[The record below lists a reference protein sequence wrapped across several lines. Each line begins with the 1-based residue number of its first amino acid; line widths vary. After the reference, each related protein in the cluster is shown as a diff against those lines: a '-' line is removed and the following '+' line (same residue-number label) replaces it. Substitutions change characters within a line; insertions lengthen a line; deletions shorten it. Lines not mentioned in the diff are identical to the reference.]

1 MAENTPITV
10 YTAECIGNAANC
22 LYPNEVKI
30 TDELSAKLA
39 FSTDMVCARYKN
51 NYRNTANFEVANALP
66 GDCDNDHSEIA
77 ADWVTPEDIADLFA
91 DVPYVL
97 HYSRHHMKPKGEK
110 SARPRFHIVFLIDPE
125 RDADRYTA
133 LKRSLLAAFP
143 FFDANAMD
151 AARFLFGTE
160 DPQVIYHPGTITLN
174 AFLDDLENKQA
185 FANMG
190 HTIPEGSRNS
200 TMSRIGAR
208 IIKRYGDTPEAK
220 ELFLQAAGQ
229 CSPPLEDR
237 ELESIWAGK
246 QRLYAKMCNQ
256 PGYIPPDAYNSTG
269 PVVWD
274 TPIPFDEYDLP
285 TFPVDALPEVIR
297 RYVLAVAESTQ
308 TSVDMAAV
316 EALGV
321 VSLCSQG
328 KYFIRGNADWA
339 EPLNT
344 YTVVILPPAERKS
357 SVLSMMIRPVEVFEK
372 LENERR
378 SPEIVKSQMELSKL
392 EKEKRSL
399 VERAS
404 KGKATE
410 ADIKNKAKEI
420 AEYEPVKPLRLFVDD
435 VTSEKLT
442 SVLAENN
449 GCAAVVSAE
458 GGIFDIIS
466 GLYSRNVN
474 IDVFLKGHSG
484 DTIRVDRIGR
494 ASESIIHPALTMVLA
509 VQPEVLNGLM
519 SNNTFRGRG
528 LTARFLYSMPKS
540 TVGSRSFSTEPIPEG
555 VRVRYQDLIE
565 AILSSDNEQQPISLD
580 DGAEEVLETLFN
592 EVEGRLKG
600 DLAEIPD
607 WAGKFVGSV
616 LRISGIL
623 HVMKYPKDSMFDSVD
638 RETIFDDYLAGKGVT
653 AIAKRLNESG
663 YATQSGCVFH
673 KSAVERILRNYA
685 YTGNLLLQT
694 KFRENHLTKV
704 TRKNQGELPR
714 YHATDTHEAIIPPET
729 FNAVQAEIRRR
740 KEKYAP
746 TKPPQTSPFT
756 GLITCAICGKHY
768 RRKTTATGP
777 VWICSTYNSYG
788 KSYCPSKAIPE
799 EKLMQTAALVGHTGE
814 ITAITAYNDN
824 LLEFTLKDGT
834 SAVKRW
840 QDRSRAESWTAEMR
854 RAAGEKTRERKQCHV
869 ES

>member
-1 MAENTPITV
+1 
-10 YTAECIGNAANC
+10 
-22 LYPNEVKI
+22 
-30 TDELSAKLA
+30 
-39 FSTDMVCARYKN
+39 
-51 NYRNTANFEVANALP
+51 
-66 GDCDNDHSEIA
+66 
-77 ADWVTPEDIADLFA
+77 
-91 DVPYVL
+91 
-97 HYSRHHMKPKGEK
+97 
-110 SARPRFHIVFLIDPE
+110 
-125 RDADRYTA
+125 
-133 LKRSLLAAFP
+133 
-143 FFDANAMD
+143 
-151 AARFLFGTE
+151 
-160 DPQVIYHPGTITLN
+160 
-174 AFLDDLENKQA
+174 
-185 FANMG
+185 MG

-474 IDVFLKGHSG
+474 IDV
-484 DTIRVDRIGR
+484 
-494 ASESIIHPALTMVLA
+494 
-509 VQPEVLNGLM
+509 
-519 SNNTFRGRG
+519 
-528 LTARFLYSMPKS
+528 
-540 TVGSRSFSTEPIPEG
+540 
-555 VRVRYQDLIE
+555 
-565 AILSSDNEQQPISLD
+565 
-580 DGAEEVLETLFN
+580 
-592 EVEGRLKG
+592 
-600 DLAEIPD
+600 
-607 WAGKFVGSV
+607 
-616 LRISGIL
+616 
-623 HVMKYPKDSMFDSVD
+623 
-638 RETIFDDYLAGKGVT
+638 
-653 AIAKRLNESG
+653 

-729 FNAVQAEIRRR
+729 FNAVQAEIRWR

-834 SAVKRW
+834 NAVKRW

>member
-1 MAENTPITV
+1 MTQTIPITV
-10 YTAECIGNAANC
+10 YTADCTGNASNC
-22 LYPNEVKI
+22 LYPNKI
-30 TDELSAKLA
+30 EIADEASAKLA
-39 FSTDMVCARYKN
+39 FSKDLVCARYKN
-51 NYRNTANFEVANALP
+51 NYRNIDNFELSNALP
-66 GDCDNDHSEIA
+66 GDCDNEHSDDPQ
-77 ADWVTPEDIADLFA
+77 DWVTAEDVADLFA
-91 DVPYVL
+91 DVPHVI
-97 HYSRHHMKPKGEK
+97 HYSRHHMKQKGNK
-110 SARPRFHIVFLIDPE
+110 GPRPRFHVVLLIQPE
-125 RDADRYTA
+125 QDAERYTA
-133 LKRSLLAAFP
+133 LKQRLQAAFP

-151 AARFLFGTE
+151 AARFLFGTG
-160 DPQVIYHPGTITLN
+160 DPQVLYHPGTVTLN
-174 AFLDDLENKQA
+174 DFLDEMDGEQSFADLEYS
-185 FANMG
+185 
-190 HTIPEGSRNS
+190 IPEGSRNS

-208 IIKRYGDTPEAK
+208 IIKRYGDTAEAK
-220 ELFLQAAGQ
+220 DLFFQAAQQ

-246 QRLYAKMCNQ
+246 QRLYSKIRNQ

-274 TPIPFDEYDLP
+274 TPILFDEYDLP

-328 KYFIRGNADWA
+328 KYFIRGNADWI

-357 SVLSMMIRPVEVFEK
+357 SVLSMMIHPVEVYEK
-372 LENERR
+372 MENERR

-410 ADIKNKAKEI
+410 EDIKNKAKEI

-494 ASESIIHPALTMVLA
+494 ASESIIHPALTMLLA

-580 DGAEEVLETLFN
+580 DGTGEVLETLFN

-623 HVMKYPKDSMFDSVD
+623 HVMKYPKDSMFDPVD
-638 RETIFDDYLAGKGVT
+638 RETMENAVTIGRYFLEHAKAAYSLMGADAVNKNARYLLSAIKRERLTEFSRRDAMRLCRRFKTAEGLQPVLDRLCEYGYLA
-653 AIAKRLNESG
+653 AKPLPPAHGAGRKPSEIYLTNP
-663 YATQSGCVFH
+663 
-673 KSAVERILRNYA
+673 AVLED
-685 YTGNLLLQT
+685 G
-694 KFRENHLTKV
+694 
-704 TRKNQGELPR
+704 
-714 YHATDTHEAIIPPET
+714 
-729 FNAVQAEIRRR
+729 
-740 KEKYAP
+740 
-746 TKPPQTSPFT
+746 
-756 GLITCAICGKHY
+756 
-768 RRKTTATGP
+768 
-777 VWICSTYNSYG
+777 
-788 KSYCPSKAIPE
+788 
-799 EKLMQTAALVGHTGE
+799 TGE
-814 ITAITAYNDN
+814 
-824 LLEFTLKDGT
+824 G
-834 SAVKRW
+834 
-840 QDRSRAESWTAEMR
+840 RS
-854 RAAGEKTRERKQCHV
+854 
-869 ES
+869 

>member
-1 MAENTPITV
+1 M
-10 YTAECIGNAANC
+10 
-22 LYPNEVKI
+22 
-30 TDELSAKLA
+30 
-39 FSTDMVCARYKN
+39 
-51 NYRNTANFEVANALP
+51 
-66 GDCDNDHSEIA
+66 
-77 ADWVTPEDIADLFA
+77 
-91 DVPYVL
+91 
-97 HYSRHHMKPKGEK
+97 
-110 SARPRFHIVFLIDPE
+110 
-125 RDADRYTA
+125 
-133 LKRSLLAAFP
+133 
-143 FFDANAMD
+143 
-151 AARFLFGTE
+151 
-160 DPQVIYHPGTITLN
+160 
-174 AFLDDLENKQA
+174 
-185 FANMG
+185 
-190 HTIPEGSRNS
+190 
-200 TMSRIGAR
+200 
-208 IIKRYGDTPEAK
+208 
-220 ELFLQAAGQ
+220 
-229 CSPPLEDR
+229 
-237 ELESIWAGK
+237 
-246 QRLYAKMCNQ
+246 
-256 PGYIPPDAYNSTG
+256 
-269 PVVWD
+269 
-274 TPIPFDEYDLP
+274 
-285 TFPVDALPEVIR
+285 DALPEVIR

-308 TSVDMAAV
+308 TTVDMAAV

-410 ADIKNKAKEI
+410 EDIKNKAKKI

-442 SVLAENN
+442 SVLAENK
-449 GCAAVVSAE
+449 GRAAVVSAE

-592 EVEGRLKG
+592 EVEGQLKG

-623 HVMKYPKDSMFDSVD
+623 HVMKYPKDSMFDPVD
-638 RETIFDDYLAGKGVT
+638 RETMENAVTIGRYFLEHAKAAYSLMGADAVNKNAQYLLSAIKRERLTEFSRRDAMRLCRRFKTAESLQLVLDRLCEYGYLA
-653 AIAKRLNESG
+653 AKPLPPAHGAGRKPSEV
-663 YATQSGCVFH
+663 Y
-673 KSAVERILRNYA
+673 
-685 YTGNLLLQT
+685 
-694 KFRENHLTKV
+694 LT
-704 TRKNQGELPR
+704 N
-714 YHATDTHEAIIPPET
+714 
-729 FNAVQAEIRRR
+729 
-740 KEKYAP
+740 P
-746 TKPPQTSPFT
+746 T
-756 GLITCAICGKHY
+756 
-768 RRKTTATGP
+768 
-777 VWICSTYNSYG
+777 V
-788 KSYCPSKAIPE
+788 
-799 EKLMQTAALVGHTGE
+799 
-814 ITAITAYNDN
+814 
-824 LLEFTLKDGT
+824 LEDF
-834 SAVKRW
+834 
-840 QDRSRAESWTAEMR
+840 
-854 RAAGEKTRERKQCHV
+854 AGEGR
-869 ES
+869 S

>member
-1 MAENTPITV
+1 MAENTPITI
-10 YTAECIGNAANC
+10 YTADCIGNAANC

-30 TDELSAKLA
+30 TDDFSAKLA
-39 FSTDMVCARYKN
+39 FATDMVCARYKN

-91 DVPYVL
+91 DVSYVL
-97 HYSRHHMKPKGEK
+97 HYSRHHEKPKGEK
-110 SARPRFHIVFLIDPE
+110 GPRPRFHIVFRIDPE
-125 RDADRYTA
+125 QDADRYTA
-133 LKRSLLAAFP
+133 LKQRLLAAFP

-174 AFLDDLENKQA
+174 AFLNDLEEEQA
-185 FANMG
+185 FAELG
-190 HTIPEGSRNS
+190 RTITEGSRNS
-200 TMSRIGAR
+200 TMSQIGAR

-220 ELFLQAAGQ
+220 NLFLQAAEQ
-229 CSPPLEDR
+229 CTPPLDEQ
-237 ELESIWAGK
+237 ELENIWAGK
-246 QRLYAKMCNQ
+246 QKLYAKMRKQ
-256 PGYIPPDAYNSTG
+256 PGYILPDAYNAADA
-269 PVVWD
+269 VVWD

-357 SVLSMMIRPVEVFEK
+357 SVLSMMIHPVEVYEK
-372 LENERR
+372 TENERR

-410 ADIKNKAKEI
+410 EDIKNKAKEI

-442 SVLAENN
+442 SVLAENK
-449 GCAAVVSAE
+449 GRAAVVSAE
-458 GGIFDIIS
+458 GGIFSIMN
-466 GLYSRNVN
+466 GLYNRNVN

-484 DTIRVDRIGR
+484 DTIRVDRVGR

-528 LTARFLYSMPKS
+528 LTARFLYAMPKS
-540 TVGSRSFSTEPIPEG
+540 TVGSRSFSTKPIPEG
-555 VRVRYQDLIE
+555 VRARYQALIE
-565 AILSSDNEQQPISLD
+565 TILSGDNEQEPISLD
-580 DGAEEVLETLFN
+580 DGAREVLEDLFN
-592 EVEGRLKG
+592 EIEGRLKG
-600 DLAEIPD
+600 DLAEISD
-607 WAGKFVGSV
+607 WAGKFVGAV
-616 LRISGIL
+616 LRIGGIL
-623 HVMKYPKDSMFDSVD
+623 HVMKYPKDSMFDPVD
-638 RETIFDDYLAGKGVT
+638 RETM
-653 AIAKRLNESG
+653 E
-663 YATQSGCVFH
+663 
-673 KSAVERILRNYA
+673 
-685 YTGNLLLQT
+685 
-694 KFRENHLTKV
+694 
-704 TRKNQGELPR
+704 
-714 YHATDTHEAIIPPET
+714 
-729 FNAVQAEIRRR
+729 NAVSIGRYFLEHA
-740 KEKYAP
+740 
-746 TKPPQTSPFT
+746 
-756 GLITCAICGKHY
+756 
-768 RRKTTATGP
+768 
-777 VWICSTYNSYG
+777 
-788 KSYCPSKAIPE
+788 KAAYS
-799 EKLMQTAALVGHTGE
+799 LMGADAVNKNARLFL
-814 ITAITAYNDN
+814 A
-824 LLEFTLKDGT
+824 
-834 SAVKRW
+834 AVKRK
-840 QDRSRAESWTAEMR
+840 RLTEFSRRDAMR
-854 RAAGEKTRERKQCHV
+854 LYRGCKTV
-869 ES
+869 ESLQPVLDRLCEYGYLAVKPVPPSYGPGRKPSDTYLVNPAVWESADGEGRS

>member
-1 MAENTPITV
+1 MTETKPIVV
-10 YTAECIGNAANC
+10 YTADCIGNAANC
-22 LYPNEVKI
+22 RYPNEVKI
-30 TDELSAKLA
+30 TDEVSARQA
-39 FSTDMVCARYKN
+39 FATDMVCARYKN
-51 NYRNTANFEVANALP
+51 HYRSTANFEVANALP

-77 ADWVTPEDIADLFA
+77 SEWITPEDIADLFA

-97 HYSRHHMKPKGEK
+97 HYSRHHMKIKGEK
-110 SARPRFHIVFLIDPE
+110 SARPRFHVVFLIGPE
-125 RDADRYTA
+125 RDAERYA
-133 LKRSLLAAFP
+133 DLKQRLLAAFP

-151 AARFLFGTE
+151 VARFLFGTE
-160 DPQVIYHPGTITLN
+160 DPLIIYHPGTTPLN
-174 AFLDDLENKQA
+174 EFLDDLENEQA

-190 HTIPEGSRNS
+190 HAIPEGSRNS

-208 IIKRYGDTPEAK
+208 IIKRHGDTLKAK
-220 ELFLQAAGQ
+220 ELFLQAAEQ
-229 CSPPLEDR
+229 CTPPLDEQ
-237 ELESIWAGK
+237 ELERIWAGK
-246 QRLYAKMCNQ
+246 QRLYAKIRKQ
-256 PGYIPPDAYNSTG
+256 VGYIPPDAYNG
-269 PVVWD
+269 EVPVTWD

-285 TFPVDALPEVIR
+285 AFPVDALPAVIR

-308 TSVDMAAV
+308 TPVDMAAV
-316 EALGV
+316 EALGI
-321 VSLCSQG
+321 VSLCCQG

-344 YTVVILPPAERKS
+344 YMVVIMEPAERKS
-357 SVLSMMIRPVEVFEK
+357 SVLSMMIRPVEEYEK
-372 LENERR
+372 EENSRR
-378 SPEIVKSQMELSKL
+378 NAEIVESRMIQDKL

-410 ADIKNKAKEI
+410 EDIKNKAKEI

-528 LTARFLYSMPKS
+528 LTARFLYAMPKS
-540 TVGSRSFSTEPIPEG
+540 TVGSRSFSTKPILEG

-580 DGAEEVLETLFN
+580 DGTQEVLETLFN

-623 HVMKYPKDSMFDSVD
+623 HVMKYPKDSMFDPVD
-638 RETIFDDYLAGKGVT
+638 RETMENAVTIGRYFLEHAKAAYSLMGADAVNRNAQYLLSAIKREQLTEFSRRDAMRLCRRFKTAESLQPVLDRLSEYGYLA
-653 AIAKRLNESG
+653 AKPQPPAHGAGRKPSEVYLTNP
-663 YATQSGCVFH
+663 
-673 KSAVERILRNYA
+673 AVLED
-685 YTGNLLLQT
+685 
-694 KFRENHLTKV
+694 F
-704 TRKNQGELPR
+704 
-714 YHATDTHEAIIPPET
+714 
-729 FNAVQAEIRRR
+729 AE
-740 KEKYAP
+740 E
-746 TKPPQTSPFT
+746 
-756 GLITCAICGKHY
+756 G
-768 RRKTTATGP
+768 
-777 VWICSTYNSYG
+777 
-788 KSYCPSKAIPE
+788 
-799 EKLMQTAALVGHTGE
+799 
-814 ITAITAYNDN
+814 
-824 LLEFTLKDGT
+824 
-834 SAVKRW
+834 
-840 QDRSRAESWTAEMR
+840 RS
-854 RAAGEKTRERKQCHV
+854 
-869 ES
+869 

>member
-1 MAENTPITV
+1 MVENTPITV

-30 TDELSAKLA
+30 TDDFSAKLA
-39 FSTDMVCARYKN
+39 FATDMVCARYKN

-91 DVPYVL
+91 NVPYVL

-125 RDADRYTA
+125 QDADRYTA
-133 LKRSLLAAFP
+133 LKQRLLEAFP

-160 DPQVIYHPGTITLN
+160 DPQVIYHPGATPLN
-174 AFLDDLENKQA
+174 EFLDDLENEQA

-190 HTIPEGSRNS
+190 HAIPEGSRNS

-208 IIKRYGDTPEAK
+208 IIKRHGDTLKAK
-220 ELFLQAAGQ
+220 ELFLQAAEQ
-229 CSPPLEDR
+229 CIPPLEGR

-246 QRLYAKMCNQ
+246 QRLYAKICKQ
-256 PGYIPPDAYNSTG
+256 PGYVPPDAYNSAG

-344 YTVVILPPAERKS
+344 YTVVILSPAERKS
-357 SVLSMMIRPVEVFEK
+357 SVLSMMIRPVELFESA
-372 LENERR
+372 ENTRR
-378 SPEIVKSQMELSKL
+378 GPEIVKSQMELSRL

-410 ADIKNKAKEI
+410 EEVRAKAAEI
-420 AEYEPVKPLRLFVDD
+420 AKYEPIKPLRLFVDD

-442 SVLAENN
+442 SVLAENK
-449 GCAAVVSAE
+449 GRAAVVSAE

-494 ASESIIHPALTMVLA
+494 ASESIIHPALSMVLA

-540 TVGSRSFSTEPIPEG
+540 TVGSRSFSTKPIPEG
-555 VRVRYQDLIE
+555 VRARYQALIE
-565 AILSSDNEQQPISLD
+565 TILSSDNEQEPISLD
-580 DGAEEVLETLFN
+580 DGAREVLEDLFN
-592 EVEGRLKG
+592 EIEGRLKG
-600 DLAEIPD
+600 DLAEISD
-607 WAGKFVGSV
+607 WAGKFVGAV

-623 HVMKYPKDSMFDSVD
+623 HVMKYPKDSMFDAVD
-638 RETIFDDYLAGKGVT
+638 RETMEHAVIIGRYFLAHAKAAYSLMGADTVNKD
-653 AIAKRLNESG
+653 AQHLLPFIKRKRLAEFSRRDAMRLCRSFKTADSLQPVLNRLCE
-663 YATQSGCVFH
+663 
-673 KSAVERILRNYA
+673 YA
-685 YTGNLLLQT
+685 Y
-694 KFRENHLTKV
+694 
-704 TRKNQGELPR
+704 
-714 YHATDTHEAIIPPET
+714 I
-729 FNAVQAEIRRR
+729 
-740 KEKYAP
+740 
-746 TKPPQTSPFT
+746 
-756 GLITCAICGKHY
+756 
-768 RRKTTATGP
+768 
-777 VWICSTYNSYG
+777 
-788 KSYCPSKAIPE
+788 
-799 EKLMQTAALVGHTGE
+799 
-814 ITAITAYNDN
+814 
-824 LLEFTLKDGT
+824 
-834 SAVKRW
+834 AVKP
-840 QDRSRAESWTAEMR
+840 QELVSGIGR
-854 RAAGEKTRERKQCHV
+854 RPSEIYVTNPAVLNT
-869 ES
+869 

>member
-1 MAENTPITV
+1 MAENTPITI
-10 YTAECIGNAANC
+10 YTADCIGNAANC

-30 TDELSAKLA
+30 TDDFSAKLA
-39 FSTDMVCARYKN
+39 FATDMVCARYKN

-77 ADWVTPEDIADLFA
+77 ADWVTPEDIAEFFA

-97 HYSRHHMKPKGEK
+97 HFSRHHEKPKGEK
-110 SARPRFHIVFLIDPE
+110 GPRPRFHIVFRIDPE
-125 RDADRYTA
+125 QDADRYTA
-133 LKRSLLAAFP
+133 LKKRLLAVFP
-143 FFDANAMD
+143 FFDANATD

-160 DPQVIYHPGTITLN
+160 DPQVIYHPGTISLN
-174 AFLDDLENKQA
+174 AFLDDRENEQA
-185 FANMG
+185 FADLG
-190 HTIPEGSRNS
+190 RTIPEGSRNS
-200 TMSRIGAR
+200 TMSQIGAK

-220 ELFLQAAGQ
+220 NLFLQAAEQ
-229 CSPPLEDR
+229 CTPPLDEQ
-237 ELESIWAGK
+237 ELENIWAGK
-246 QRLYAKMCNQ
+246 QKLYAKMRKQ
-256 PGYIPPDAYNSTG
+256 PGYILPDAYNAADA
-269 PVVWD
+269 VVWD

-285 TFPVDALPEVIR
+285 VFSVDALPETVR

-328 KYFIRGNADWA
+328 KYFIRGNADWV
-339 EPLNT
+339 EPLNI

-357 SVLSMMIRPVEVFEK
+357 SVLTMMIRPVEEYEK
-372 LENERR
+372 EENSRR
-378 SPEIVKSQMELSKL
+378 NAGIIESQMVLSRL

-410 ADIKNKAKEI
+410 EEVRAKAAEI
-420 AEYEPVKPLRLFVDD
+420 AKYEPIKPLRLFVDD

-442 SVLAENN
+442 SVLAENK

-528 LTARFLYSMPKS
+528 LTARFLYAMPKS
-540 TVGSRSFSTEPIPEG
+540 TVGSRSFSTKPIPEG
-555 VRVRYQDLIE
+555 VRARYQALIE
-565 AILSSDNEQQPISLD
+565 TILSSDNEQEPISLD
-580 DGAEEVLETLFN
+580 DSAREVLEDLFN
-592 EVEGRLKG
+592 EIEGRLKG
-600 DLAEIPD
+600 DLAEISD
-607 WAGKFVGSV
+607 WAGKFVGAV

-638 RETIFDDYLAGKGVT
+638 RETMENAVAIGRYFLAHAKAAYSLMGADTVNKDAQYLLSFIKRERLTEFSRRDAMRLCRSFKTADSMQPVLNRLCEYGYLAVKPQEPVSGIGRRPSEVYVT
-653 AIAKRLNESG
+653 NPVALN
-663 YATQSGCVFH
+663 T
-673 KSAVERILRNYA
+673 
-685 YTGNLLLQT
+685 
-694 KFRENHLTKV
+694 
-704 TRKNQGELPR
+704 
-714 YHATDTHEAIIPPET
+714 
-729 FNAVQAEIRRR
+729 
-740 KEKYAP
+740 
-746 TKPPQTSPFT
+746 
-756 GLITCAICGKHY
+756 
-768 RRKTTATGP
+768 
-777 VWICSTYNSYG
+777 
-788 KSYCPSKAIPE
+788 
-799 EKLMQTAALVGHTGE
+799 
-814 ITAITAYNDN
+814 
-824 LLEFTLKDGT
+824 
-834 SAVKRW
+834 
-840 QDRSRAESWTAEMR
+840 
-854 RAAGEKTRERKQCHV
+854 
-869 ES
+869 

>member
-1 MAENTPITV
+1 MADNTPITI

-30 TDELSAKLA
+30 TDEFSAKLA
-39 FSTDMVCARYKN
+39 FAKDMVCARYKN

-66 GDCDNDHSEIA
+66 GDCDNDHSDEP

-91 DVPYVL
+91 DVSYVL

-110 SARPRFHIVFLIDPE
+110 SARPRFHIVFLTDPE

-133 LKRSLLAAFP
+133 LKQRLLAAFP

-174 AFLDDLENKQA
+174 AFLDDLENEQA

-190 HTIPEGSRNS
+190 RAIPEGSRNS

-220 ELFLQAAGQ
+220 DLFFQAAQQ

-246 QRLYAKMCNQ
+246 QRLYAKICKQ
-256 PGYIPPDAYNSTG
+256 PGYIPPDTYNGLG

-274 TPIPFDEYDLP
+274 TPIPFDEYGLP

-308 TSVDMAAV
+308 TPVDMAAV
-316 EALGV
+316 EALGI
-321 VSLCSQG
+321 VSLCCQG
-328 KYFIRGNADWA
+328 KYFIRGNADWT

-344 YTVVILPPAERKS
+344 YMVVIMEPAERKS
-357 SVLSMMIRPVEVFEK
+357 SVLSMMIRPVEEYEK
-372 LENERR
+372 EENSRR
-378 SPEIVKSQMELSKL
+378 NAEIVEGRMIQDKL

-410 ADIKNKAKEI
+410 EEVRAKA
-420 AEYEPVKPLRLFVDD
+420 AELAKFEPAKPLRLFVDD

-442 SVLAENN
+442 SVLAENK
-449 GCAAVVSAE
+449 GRAAVVSAE
-458 GGIFDIIS
+458 GGIFSIMS
-466 GLYSRNVN
+466 GLYNRNVN

-484 DTIRVDRIGR
+484 DTIRVDRVGR

-540 TVGSRSFSTEPIPEG
+540 TVGRRSFSAEPIPEG
-555 VRVRYQDLIE
+555 VKARYRDLIE
-565 AILSSDNEQQPISLD
+565 TILSGNNEQEPISLD
-580 DGAEEVLETLFN
+580 DGAAEVLEGLFN

-638 RETIFDDYLAGKGVT
+638 KATMENAVTIGRYFLEHAKAAYSLMGADAVNKNAQYLLSAIKRERLAEFSRRDAMRLCRRFKTAESLQPVLDRLCEYGYLA
-653 AIAKRLNESG
+653 AKPLPPAHGAGRKPSEVYLTNP
-663 YATQSGCVFH
+663 
-673 KSAVERILRNYA
+673 AV
-685 YTGNLLLQT
+685 
-694 KFRENHLTKV
+694 
-704 TRKNQGELPR
+704 
-714 YHATDTHEAIIPPET
+714 
-729 FNAVQAEIRRR
+729 
-740 KEKYAP
+740 
-746 TKPPQTSPFT
+746 
-756 GLITCAICGKHY
+756 
-768 RRKTTATGP
+768 
-777 VWICSTYNSYG
+777 
-788 KSYCPSKAIPE
+788 
-799 EKLMQTAALVGHTGE
+799 
-814 ITAITAYNDN
+814 
-824 LLEFTLKDGT
+824 LEDF
-834 SAVKRW
+834 
-840 QDRSRAESWTAEMR
+840 
-854 RAAGEKTRERKQCHV
+854 AGEGR
-869 ES
+869 S

>member
-1 MAENTPITV
+1 MADNTPITI

-30 TDELSAKLA
+30 TDEFSAKLA
-39 FSTDMVCARYKN
+39 FAKDMVCARYKN

-66 GDCDNDHSEIA
+66 GDCDNDHSDEP

-91 DVPYVL
+91 DVSYVL

-110 SARPRFHIVFLIDPE
+110 SARPRFHIVFLTDPE

-133 LKRSLLAAFP
+133 LKQRLLAAFP

-174 AFLDDLENKQA
+174 AFLDDLENEQA

-190 HTIPEGSRNS
+190 RAIPEGSRNS

-220 ELFLQAAGQ
+220 DLFFQAAQQ

-246 QRLYAKMCNQ
+246 QRLYAKICKQ
-256 PGYIPPDAYNSTG
+256 PGYIPPDTYNGLG

-274 TPIPFDEYDLP
+274 TPIPFDEYGLP

-308 TSVDMAAV
+308 TPVDMAAV
-316 EALGV
+316 EALGI
-321 VSLCSQG
+321 VSLCCQG
-328 KYFIRGNADWA
+328 KYFIRGNADWT

-344 YTVVILPPAERKS
+344 YMVVIMEPAERKS
-357 SVLSMMIRPVEVFEK
+357 SVLSMMIRPVEEYEK
-372 LENERR
+372 EENSRR
-378 SPEIVKSQMELSKL
+378 NAEIVEGRMIQDKL

-410 ADIKNKAKEI
+410 EEVRAKA
-420 AEYEPVKPLRLFVDD
+420 AELAKFEPAKPLRLFVDD

-442 SVLAENN
+442 SVLAENK
-449 GCAAVVSAE
+449 GRAAVVSAE
-458 GGIFDIIS
+458 GGIFSIMS
-466 GLYSRNVN
+466 GLYNRNVN

-484 DTIRVDRIGR
+484 DTIRVDRVGR

-540 TVGSRSFSTEPIPEG
+540 TVGRRSFSAEPIPEG
-555 VRVRYQDLIE
+555 VKARYRDLIE
-565 AILSSDNEQQPISLD
+565 TILSGNNEQEPISLD
-580 DGAEEVLETLFN
+580 DGAAEVLEGLFN

-638 RETIFDDYLAGKGVT
+638 K
-653 AIAKRLNESG
+653 
-663 YATQSGCVFH
+663 ATM
-673 KSAVERILRNYA
+673 E
-685 YTGNLLLQT
+685 
-694 KFRENHLTKV
+694 
-704 TRKNQGELPR
+704 
-714 YHATDTHEAIIPPET
+714 
-729 FNAVQAEIRRR
+729 NAVTIGRYFLEHAKAAYSLMGADAVNKNAQYLLSAIRRER
-740 KEKYAP
+740 LTEFSRRDAMRLCRRFKTADSIQPILNRLCEYGYIAQKNKEPA
-746 TKPPQTSPFT
+746 F
-756 GLITCAICGKHY
+756 GAG
-768 RRKTTATGP
+768 RRSSEVYLTNPAVLEDG
-777 VWICSTYNSYG
+777 
-788 KSYCPSKAIPE
+788 
-799 EKLMQTAALVGHTGE
+799 TGE
-814 ITAITAYNDN
+814 
-824 LLEFTLKDGT
+824 G
-834 SAVKRW
+834 
-840 QDRSRAESWTAEMR
+840 RS
-854 RAAGEKTRERKQCHV
+854 
-869 ES
+869 

>member
-1 MAENTPITV
+1 MAEDTPIIV
-10 YTAECIGNAANC
+10 YTAEYIGNAANC

-30 TDELSAKLA
+30 TDEVSAKQV

-51 NYRNTANFEVANALP
+51 NYRSTANFEVANVLP

-77 ADWVTPEDIADLFA
+77 AEWIIPEDIADLFA

-97 HYSRHHMKPKGEK
+97 YYSRHHMKSKGEK
-110 SARPRFHIVFLIDPE
+110 SARPRFHVVFLIGPE
-125 RDADRYTA
+125 RDAERYA
-133 LKRSLLAAFP
+133 DLKQRLLAAFP

-151 AARFLFGTE
+151 VARSLFGTE
-160 DPQVIYHPGTITLN
+160 DPLVIYHPGTTPLN
-174 AFLDDLENKQA
+174 EFLDDLENEQA

-190 HTIPEGSRNS
+190 HAIPEGSRNS
-200 TMSRIGAR
+200 TMSRIGAK
-208 IIKRYGDTPEAK
+208 IIKRYGDTAKSK
-220 ELFLQAAGQ
+220 ELFLQAAEQ
-229 CSPPLEDR
+229 FIPPLEDR

-246 QRLYAKMCNQ
+246 QRLYAKMRKQ
-256 PGYIPPDAYNSTG
+256 PGYIPPDAYNGIGS
-269 PVVWD
+269 VVWE
-274 TPIPFDEYDLP
+274 TPLPFDEYDLP
-285 TFPVDALPEVIR
+285 TFPVDALPETVR

-344 YTVVILPPAERKS
+344 YTVVILSPAERKS
-357 SVLSMMIRPVEVFEK
+357 SVLSMMIRSVELFESA
-372 LENERR
+372 ENTRCG
-378 SPEIVKSQMELSKL
+378 PEIVKSQMELSRL

-410 ADIKNKAKEI
+410 EEVRAKAAEI
-420 AEYEPVKPLRLFVDD
+420 AKYEPIKPLRLFVDD

-442 SVLAENN
+442 SVLAENK

-528 LTARFLYSMPKS
+528 LTARFLYAMPKS
-540 TVGSRSFSTEPIPEG
+540 TVGSRSFSTKPIPEG
-555 VRVRYQDLIE
+555 VRARYQALIE
-565 AILSSDNEQQPISLD
+565 TILSSDNEQEPISLD
-580 DGAEEVLETLFN
+580 DGAREVLEDLFN
-592 EVEGRLKG
+592 EIEGRLKG
-600 DLAEIPD
+600 DLAEISD
-607 WAGKFVGSV
+607 WAGKFVGAV

-623 HVMKYPKDSMFDSVD
+623 HVMKYPKDSMFDAVD
-638 RETIFDDYLAGKGVT
+638 RETMEHAVTIGRYFLAHAKAAYSLMGADTVNKDAQHLLSFIKRERLAEFSRRDAMRLCRGFKT
-653 AIAKRLNESG
+653 ADSLQPVLNRLCEYG
-663 YATQSGCVFH
+663 Y
-673 KSAVERILRNYA
+673 I
-685 YTGNLLLQT
+685 
-694 KFRENHLTKV
+694 
-704 TRKNQGELPR
+704 
-714 YHATDTHEAIIPPET
+714 
-729 FNAVQAEIRRR
+729 
-740 KEKYAP
+740 
-746 TKPPQTSPFT
+746 
-756 GLITCAICGKHY
+756 
-768 RRKTTATGP
+768 
-777 VWICSTYNSYG
+777 
-788 KSYCPSKAIPE
+788 
-799 EKLMQTAALVGHTGE
+799 
-814 ITAITAYNDN
+814 
-824 LLEFTLKDGT
+824 
-834 SAVKRW
+834 AVKP
-840 QDRSRAESWTAEMR
+840 QEPVSGIGR
-854 RAAGEKTRERKQCHV
+854 RPSEVYVTNPAVLNT
-869 ES
+869 

>member
-1 MAENTPITV
+1 MAENTPITI
-10 YTAECIGNAANC
+10 YTADCIGNAANC
-22 LYPNEVKI
+22 RYPNEVKI
-30 TDELSAKLA
+30 TDEVSAKQA
-39 FSTDMVCARYKN
+39 FATDMVCARYKN
-51 NYRNTANFEVANALP
+51 HYRSTANFEVANALP

-125 RDADRYTA
+125 QDADRYTA
-133 LKRSLLAAFP
+133 LKQRLLAAFP

-151 AARFLFGTE
+151 VARFLFGTE
-160 DPQVIYHPGTITLN
+160 DPLVIYHPGTTPLN
-174 AFLDDLENKQA
+174 EFLDDLENEQA

-200 TMSRIGAR
+200 TLSRIGAR
-208 IIKRYGDTPEAK
+208 IIKRHGDTLKAK
-220 ELFLQAAGQ
+220 ELFLQAAEQ
-229 CSPPLEDR
+229 CIPPLEDR

-246 QRLYAKMCNQ
+246 QRLYAKMRKQ
-256 PGYIPPDAYNSTG
+256 PGYIPPDAYNGIGS
-269 PVVWD
+269 VVWE
-274 TPIPFDEYDLP
+274 TPLPFDEYDLP
-285 TFPVDALPEVIR
+285 VFPVDALPETVR

-339 EPLNT
+339 EPLNI

-357 SVLSMMIRPVEVFEK
+357 SVLSMMIRPVEEYEK
-372 LENERR
+372 EENSRR
-378 SPEIVKSQMELSKL
+378 NAGIIESQMVLSRL

-410 ADIKNKAKEI
+410 EEVRAKATEI
-420 AEYEPVKPLRLFVDD
+420 AKYEPVKPLRLFVDD

-442 SVLAENN
+442 SVLAENK
-449 GCAAVVSAE
+449 GRAAVVSAE

-540 TVGSRSFSTEPIPEG
+540 TVGSRSFSTKPIPEG
-555 VRVRYQDLIE
+555 VRARYQALIE
-565 AILSSDNEQQPISLD
+565 TILSSDNEQEPISLD
-580 DGAEEVLETLFN
+580 DGAREVLEDLFN
-592 EVEGRLKG
+592 EIEGRLKG
-600 DLAEIPD
+600 DLAEISD
-607 WAGKFVGSV
+607 WAGKFVGAV

-623 HVMKYPKDSMFDSVD
+623 HVMKYPKDSMFDAVD
-638 RETIFDDYLAGKGVT
+638 RETMEHAVIIGRYFLAHAKAAYSLMGADTVNKDAQHLLSFIKRERLAEFSRRDAMRLCRSFKT
-653 AIAKRLNESG
+653 ADSLQPVLNRLCEYG
-663 YATQSGCVFH
+663 Y
-673 KSAVERILRNYA
+673 I
-685 YTGNLLLQT
+685 
-694 KFRENHLTKV
+694 
-704 TRKNQGELPR
+704 
-714 YHATDTHEAIIPPET
+714 
-729 FNAVQAEIRRR
+729 
-740 KEKYAP
+740 
-746 TKPPQTSPFT
+746 
-756 GLITCAICGKHY
+756 
-768 RRKTTATGP
+768 
-777 VWICSTYNSYG
+777 
-788 KSYCPSKAIPE
+788 
-799 EKLMQTAALVGHTGE
+799 
-814 ITAITAYNDN
+814 
-824 LLEFTLKDGT
+824 
-834 SAVKRW
+834 AVKPKEPT
-840 QDRSRAESWTAEMR
+840 SGIGR
-854 RAAGEKTRERKQCHV
+854 RPSEIYLTNPAVLHA
-869 ES
+869 

>member
-1 MAENTPITV
+1 MAENTPITI
-10 YTAECIGNAANC
+10 YTADCIGNAANC

-30 TDELSAKLA
+30 TDDFSAKLA

-77 ADWVTPEDIADLFA
+77 ADWVTPEDIAEFFV

-97 HYSRHHMKPKGEK
+97 HFSRHHMKPKGEK

-125 RDADRYTA
+125 RNADRYTA
-133 LKRSLLAAFP
+133 LKQRLLAAFP

-151 AARFLFGTE
+151 VARFLFGTE
-160 DPQVIYHPGTITLN
+160 DPLVIYHPGTTPLN
-174 AFLDDLENKQA
+174 EFLDDLENEQA

-190 HTIPEGSRNS
+190 HAIPEGSRNS
-200 TMSRIGAR
+200 TMSQIGAR

-220 ELFLQAAGQ
+220 NLFLQAAEQ
-229 CSPPLEDR
+229 CIPPLEDR

-246 QRLYAKMCNQ
+246 QRLYAKMRKQ
-256 PGYIPPDAYNSTG
+256 PGYIPPDAYNGIGS
-269 PVVWD
+269 VVWE
-274 TPIPFDEYDLP
+274 TPLSFDEYDLP
-285 TFPVDALPEVIR
+285 TFPVDALPETVR

-328 KYFIRGNADWA
+328 KYFIRGNADWV
-339 EPLNT
+339 EPLNI
-344 YTVVILPPAERKS
+344 YTVVILSPAERKS
-357 SVLSMMIRPVEVFEK
+357 SVLSMMIRPVEEYEK
-372 LENERR
+372 EENSRR
-378 SPEIVKSQMELSKL
+378 NAGIIESQMVLSRL
-392 EKEKRSL
+392 EKEKRCL

-410 ADIKNKAKEI
+410 EEVRAKAAEI
-420 AEYEPVKPLRLFVDD
+420 AKYEPIKPLRLFVDD

-442 SVLAENN
+442 SVLAENK

-540 TVGSRSFSTEPIPEG
+540 TVGSRSFSTKPIPEG
-555 VRVRYQDLIE
+555 VRARYQALIE
-565 AILSSDNEQQPISLD
+565 TILSSDNEQEPISLD
-580 DGAEEVLETLFN
+580 DGAADVLEGLFN

-607 WAGKFVGSV
+607 WAGKFVGAV
-616 LRISGIL
+616 LRIGGIL
-623 HVMKYPKDSMFDSVD
+623 HVIKYPKDSMFDPVD
-638 RETIFDDYLAGKGVT
+638 RETM
-653 AIAKRLNESG
+653 E
-663 YATQSGCVFH
+663 
-673 KSAVERILRNYA
+673 
-685 YTGNLLLQT
+685 
-694 KFRENHLTKV
+694 
-704 TRKNQGELPR
+704 
-714 YHATDTHEAIIPPET
+714 
-729 FNAVQAEIRRR
+729 NAVSIGRYFLEHA
-740 KEKYAP
+740 
-746 TKPPQTSPFT
+746 
-756 GLITCAICGKHY
+756 
-768 RRKTTATGP
+768 
-777 VWICSTYNSYG
+777 
-788 KSYCPSKAIPE
+788 KAAYS
-799 EKLMQTAALVGHTGE
+799 LMGADAVNKNARLFL
-814 ITAITAYNDN
+814 A
-824 LLEFTLKDGT
+824 
-834 SAVKRW
+834 AVKRK
-840 QDRSRAESWTAEMR
+840 RLAEFSRRDAMR
-854 RAAGEKTRERKQCHV
+854 LYRGCKTV
-869 ES
+869 ESLQPVLDRLCEYGYLAVKPVPPSYGPGRKPSDTYLVNPAVWESADGEGRS

>member
-1 MAENTPITV
+1 MKQK
-10 YTAECIGNAANC
+10 GN
-22 LYPNEVKI
+22 
-30 TDELSAKLA
+30 
-39 FSTDMVCARYKN
+39 
-51 NYRNTANFEVANALP
+51 
-66 GDCDNDHSEIA
+66 
-77 ADWVTPEDIADLFA
+77 
-91 DVPYVL
+91 
-97 HYSRHHMKPKGEK
+97 KGP
-110 SARPRFHIVFLIDPE
+110 RPRFHVVLLIQPE
-125 RDADRYTA
+125 QDAERYTA
-133 LKRSLLAAFP
+133 LKQRLQAAFP

-151 AARFLFGTE
+151 AARFLFGTG
-160 DPQVIYHPGTITLN
+160 DPQVLYHPGTVTLN
-174 AFLDDLENKQA
+174 DFLDEMDGEQSFADLEYS
-185 FANMG
+185 
-190 HTIPEGSRNS
+190 IPEGSRNS

-208 IIKRYGDTPEAK
+208 IIKRYGDTAEAK
-220 ELFLQAAGQ
+220 DLFFQAAQQ

-246 QRLYAKMCNQ
+246 QRLYSKICNQ

-269 PVVWD
+269 PIVWD
-274 TPIPFDEYDLP
+274 TPIPFDEYALP

-328 KYFIRGNADWA
+328 KYFIRGNADWT

-344 YTVVILPPAERKS
+344 YAVVILPPAERKS
-357 SVLSMMIRPVEVFEK
+357 SVLSMMIHPVEVYEK

-378 SPEIVKSQMELSKL
+378 SPKIVQSQMELSKL

-410 ADIKNKAKEI
+410 EDIKSKAKEI
-420 AEYEPVKPLRLFVDD
+420 AEYEPVKPLRL
-435 VTSEKLT
+435 L
-442 SVLAENN
+442 
-449 GCAAVVSAE
+449 VSAE

-580 DGAEEVLETLFN
+580 DGAEEALETLFN

-607 WAGKFVGSV
+607 WAGKFVGAVTIGRYFLEHAKAAYSLMGADV
-616 LRISGIL
+616 VNKNAQYLLSAI
-623 HVMKYPKDSMFDSVD
+623 K
-638 RETIFDDYLAGKGVT
+638 RE
-653 AIAKRLNESG
+653 RLTEFS
-663 YATQSGCVFH
+663 
-673 KSAVERILRNYA
+673 
-685 YTGNLLLQT
+685 
-694 KFRENHLTKV
+694 
-704 TRKNQGELPR
+704 
-714 YHATDTHEAIIPPET
+714 
-729 FNAVQAEIRRR
+729 RRD
-740 KEKYAP
+740 AM
-746 TKPPQTSPFT
+746 
-756 GLITCAICGKHY
+756 
-768 RRKTTATGP
+768 RRCRRFKT
-777 VWICSTYNSYG
+777 
-788 KSYCPSKAIPE
+788 
-799 EKLMQTAALVGHTGE
+799 
-814 ITAITAYNDN
+814 
-824 LLEFTLKDGT
+824 
-834 SAVKRW
+834 
-840 QDRSRAESWTAEMR
+840 AESLQPVLNRLCEYGYIALKPTE
-854 RAAGEKTRERKQCHV
+854 GIPTLGRKPSEV
-869 ES
+869 YLTNPAVLEDTPGVGG

>member
-10 YTAECIGNAANC
+10 YTADCIGNAANC

-30 TDELSAKLA
+30 TDDFSAKLA
-39 FSTDMVCARYKN
+39 FATDMVCARYKN

-133 LKRSLLAAFP
+133 LKQRLLAAFP
-143 FFDANAMD
+143 FFDANATD

-174 AFLDDLENKQA
+174 AFLDDLENEQA

-208 IIKRYGDTPEAK
+208 IIKRCGDTPEAK
-220 ELFLQAAGQ
+220 DLFLQAAQQ
-229 CSPPLEDR
+229 CSPPLEER
-237 ELESIWAGK
+237 ELENIWAGK
-246 QRLYAKMCNQ
+246 QRLYAKICKQ

-274 TPIPFDEYDLP
+274 MPIPFDEYDLP
-285 TFPVDALPEVIR
+285 TFPVGALPEVIR
-297 RYVLAVAESTQ
+297 RYVLAVSESTQ
-308 TSVDMAAV
+308 TAVDMAAV

-357 SVLSMMIRPVEVFEK
+357 SVLSMMIRPVEEYEK
-372 LENERR
+372 EENSRR
-378 SPEIVKSQMELSKL
+378 NAGIIESQMILSRL

-399 VERAS
+399 VERSS
-404 KGKATE
+404 KGKATAE
-410 ADIKNKAKEI
+410 EVRAKATEI
-420 AEYEPVKPLRLFVDD
+420 AKYEPVKPLRLFVDD

-442 SVLAENN
+442 SVLAENK
-449 GCAAVVSAE
+449 GRAAVVSAE

-484 DTIRVDRIGR
+484 DTIRVDRVGR

-540 TVGSRSFSTEPIPEG
+540 TVGRRSFSAEPIPEG
-555 VRVRYQDLIE
+555 VKSRYRDLVE
-565 AILSSDNEQQPISLD
+565 TILSGNNEQEPISLD
-580 DGAEEVLETLFN
+580 DGAAEVLEALFN

-600 DLAEIPD
+600 DLAEIQD
-607 WAGKFVGSV
+607 WAGKFVGAV
-616 LRISGIL
+616 LRIGGIL
-623 HVMKYPKDSMFDSVD
+623 HVTKYPKDSMFDPVD
-638 RETIFDDYLAGKGVT
+638 RETM
-653 AIAKRLNESG
+653 E
-663 YATQSGCVFH
+663 
-673 KSAVERILRNYA
+673 
-685 YTGNLLLQT
+685 
-694 KFRENHLTKV
+694 
-704 TRKNQGELPR
+704 
-714 YHATDTHEAIIPPET
+714 
-729 FNAVQAEIRRR
+729 NAVSIGRYFLEHA
-740 KEKYAP
+740 
-746 TKPPQTSPFT
+746 
-756 GLITCAICGKHY
+756 
-768 RRKTTATGP
+768 
-777 VWICSTYNSYG
+777 
-788 KSYCPSKAIPE
+788 KAAYS
-799 EKLMQTAALVGHTGE
+799 LMGADAVNKNARLFL
-814 ITAITAYNDN
+814 A
-824 LLEFTLKDGT
+824 
-834 SAVKRW
+834 AVKRK
-840 QDRSRAESWTAEMR
+840 RLAEFSRRDAMR
-854 RAAGEKTRERKQCHV
+854 LYRGCKTV
-869 ES
+869 ESLQPVLDRLCEYGYLAVKPVPPSYGPGRKPSDTYLVNPAVWESADGEGRS

>member
-474 IDVFLKGHSG
+474 IDV
-484 DTIRVDRIGR
+484 
-494 ASESIIHPALTMVLA
+494 
-509 VQPEVLNGLM
+509 
-519 SNNTFRGRG
+519 
-528 LTARFLYSMPKS
+528 
-540 TVGSRSFSTEPIPEG
+540 
-555 VRVRYQDLIE
+555 
-565 AILSSDNEQQPISLD
+565 
-580 DGAEEVLETLFN
+580 
-592 EVEGRLKG
+592 
-600 DLAEIPD
+600 
-607 WAGKFVGSV
+607 
-616 LRISGIL
+616 
-623 HVMKYPKDSMFDSVD
+623 
-638 RETIFDDYLAGKGVT
+638 
-653 AIAKRLNESG
+653 

-834 SAVKRW
+834 NAVKRW

>member
-1 MAENTPITV
+1 MAENTPIIV

-30 TDELSAKLA
+30 TDEVSAKLA
-39 FSTDMVCARYKN
+39 FAKDMVCARYKN

-77 ADWVTPEDIADLFA
+77 ADWITPEDIADLFA
-91 DVPYVL
+91 DVSYVL

-110 SARPRFHIVFLIDPE
+110 SARPRFHIVFLTDPE

-133 LKRSLLAAFP
+133 LKQRLLAAFP

-174 AFLDDLENKQA
+174 ASLDDLENEQA

-190 HTIPEGSRNS
+190 RAISEGSRNS
-200 TMSRIGAR
+200 TMSRIGAK

-220 ELFLQAAGQ
+220 ELFLQAAEQ

-246 QRLYAKMCNQ
+246 QRLYAKICKQ
-256 PGYIPPDAYNSTG
+256 PGYIPPDIYNGLG

-274 TPIPFDEYDLP
+274 TPIPFDEYGLP

-308 TSVDMAAV
+308 TPVDMAAV
-316 EALGV
+316 EALGI
-321 VSLCSQG
+321 VSLCCQG
-328 KYFIRGNADWA
+328 KYFIRGNADWT

-344 YTVVILPPAERKS
+344 YMVVIMEPAERKS

-410 ADIKNKAKEI
+410 EDIKNKAKEI

-442 SVLAENN
+442 SVLSENN

-565 AILSSDNEQQPISLD
+565 AILSSDNDQQPISLD
-580 DGAEEVLETLFN
+580 DGAGEVLETLFN
-592 EVEGRLKG
+592 EVEGRLKS

-638 RETIFDDYLAGKGVT
+638 KATMENAVTIGRYFLEHAKAAYSLMGADAVNKNAQYLLSAIKRERLAEFSRRDAMRLCRRFKTAESLQLVLDRLCEYGYLA
-653 AIAKRLNESG
+653 AKPLQPAHGAGRKPSEIYLTNP
-663 YATQSGCVFH
+663 
-673 KSAVERILRNYA
+673 AV
-685 YTGNLLLQT
+685 
-694 KFRENHLTKV
+694 
-704 TRKNQGELPR
+704 
-714 YHATDTHEAIIPPET
+714 
-729 FNAVQAEIRRR
+729 
-740 KEKYAP
+740 
-746 TKPPQTSPFT
+746 
-756 GLITCAICGKHY
+756 
-768 RRKTTATGP
+768 
-777 VWICSTYNSYG
+777 
-788 KSYCPSKAIPE
+788 
-799 EKLMQTAALVGHTGE
+799 
-814 ITAITAYNDN
+814 
-824 LLEFTLKDGT
+824 LEDF
-834 SAVKRW
+834 
-840 QDRSRAESWTAEMR
+840 
-854 RAAGEKTRERKQCHV
+854 AGEGR
-869 ES
+869 S